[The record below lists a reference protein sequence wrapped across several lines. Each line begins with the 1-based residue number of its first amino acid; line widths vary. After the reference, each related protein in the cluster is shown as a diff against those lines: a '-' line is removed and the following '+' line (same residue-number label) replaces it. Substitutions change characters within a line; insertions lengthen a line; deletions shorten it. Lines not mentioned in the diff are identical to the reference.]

1 MIEKKHPIDALTTDP
16 IDDRWTLSKLCT
28 EGYEHRGDGPC
39 KTCGA
44 SVSFYKRER
53 APDYKGYARWLV
65 VDPASLEVHRCQGT
79 SRHRRGSSSPRPR
92 ASPGRGASG
101 PRAGRSTG

>member
-16 IDDRWTLSKLCT
+16 IDDRWTLSKLRT

-53 APDYKGYARWLV
+53 ATDYKGYARWLV

-79 SRHRRGSSSPRPR
+79 SRHRR
-92 ASPGRGASG
+92 
-101 PRAGRSTG
+101 